1 MFSKLEATQRAGAI
15 ALVFFVLFFLAL
27 TIGRLLKRR
36 VGVRLGVLYRLFC
49 LTLALYGALA
59 ISGFHVSWQGH
70 VGAALVLLGTAVL
83 VSLIDRLLWDHYVE
97 KRRATIVPKL
107 ARDTVAMALFLTALL
122 LVLKIGYHAE
132 TQLTGLLAGSG
143 VVAIIL
149 GFAAQNLLSSIIA
162 GVSLQIQRPY
172 KVGDWLKIGDTYAE
186 VMEIRWGATRL
197 RTNDAITWHIPN
209 NEMAKQTLVNL
220 TYPSP
225 VHAMRLTIG
234 VDYGVPPNRVKDAL
248 YHAASQV
255 KGVESEP
262 PVQIFLKNYGDSAI
276 IYEIKFSMTTHRGY
290 YETSTA
296 SSPTSGTNFGGAK
309 LPFPSRFAR
318 SISSA
323 SARRMPTRCSS
334 RRARFSRHEPL
345 FSCLSDEQVDGLV
358 DESEANYFGR
368 GEAVIEEGMEGD
380 SMFILAAR
388 RGAGFGF
395 EKWRAHP
402 PRVPARGRLLWRNVF
417 PHRRTSDR
425 HRARGERL
433 RGA

>member
-27 TIGRLLKRR
+27 TIGRILKRR
-36 VGVRLGVLYRLFC
+36 AGVRLGVLYRLFC

-83 VSLIDRLLWDHYVE
+83 VSLIDRLLWDHYFE

-107 ARDTVAMALFLTALL
+107 ARDTVAIALFLTALL

-172 KVGDWLKIGDTYAE
+172 KVGDWLKIGDTYGE

-220 TYPSP
+220 TYPSR
-225 VHAMRLTIG
+225 VHSMRLTIG

-248 YHAASQV
+248 YHAASRC

-262 PVQIFLKNYGDSAI
+262 PAQIFVKNYGESAI

-290 YETSTA
+290 YEIRRCHLHQCLVRISAAQNHHSLPDSHPA
-296 SSPTSGTNFGGAK
+296 SRAQAPLACPRDAAQGARDSAPRAALF
-309 LPFPSRFAR
+309 LPE
-318 SISSA
+318 
-323 SARRMPTRCSS
+323 
-334 RRARFSRHEPL
+334 RRA
-345 FSCLSDEQVDGLV
+345 G
-358 DESEANYFGR
+358 
-368 GEAVIEEGMEGD
+368 
-380 SMFILAAR
+380 
-388 RGAGFGF
+388 
-395 EKWRAHP
+395 
-402 PRVPARGRLLWRNVF
+402 
-417 PHRRTSDR
+417 
-425 HRARGERL
+425 
-433 RGA
+433 